1 MKDWNVQTR
10 KKYIVDFMIE
20 FTVLAIKTEIDD
32 IYAIFLLNKNVRSNI
47 TKTIL
52 GYLSIVALETLKK
65 WKVAITSV
73 RQE

>member
-1 MKDWNVQTR
+1 
-10 KKYIVDFMIE
+10 MIE

-52 GYLSIVALETLKK
+52 GYPPIVALETLKK
-65 WKVAITSV
+65 
-73 RQE
+73 